1 MFVKCIGHGG
11 ASALAPANSLK
22 SFELAARLGADAV
35 EFDVRL
41 VRGRLLVAHTAFDGL
56 RRRCL
61 ELDEALR
68 FLAAELDPS
77 VELVVDLKTPGTEEP
92 TLEALEREG
101 LRSRATLTS
110 QCRPILARVRRVDPS
125 ARTGV
130 SIGGPGSRLLQRWGV
145 WRDVVIEDIREGHYD
160 MVMAHRRLVDRDLVH
175 RVHAAGAELHAW
187 TVRAAHEVARLKDL
201 NVDGIVAT
209 DPRFVVR
216 AR

>member
-1 MFVKCIGHGG
+1 MPQTG
-11 ASALAPANSLK
+11 L
-22 SFELAARLGADAV
+22 
-35 EFDVRL
+35 
-41 VRGRLLVAHTAFDGL
+41 DGY
-56 RRRCL
+56 RKRCRD
-61 ELDEALR
+61 LDEALR
-68 FLAAELDPS
+68 WLSTLLDAG
-77 VELVVDLKTPGTEEP
+77 VGLVVDLKTPGTEAP

-130 SIGGPGSRLLQRWGV
+130 SIAGPGSRLLQRWGA

-160 MVMAHRRLVDRDLVH
+160 VVMAHRGLVDRDLVQ

-187 TVRAAHEVARLKDL
+187 TVRAAHEVARLKAL

-209 DPRFVVR
+209 DPRFVLR